1 MSPSM
6 KNYFTAAF
14 QKCENNSLRFVLCV
28 HFIHNMHV
36 SCACVYA
43 LYFTHSHR
51 FCCVVECWKNLDDNP
66 GENSENVRWKI
77 MVFFIYRNTRIVF
90 SKSNYVFSVVLWLMI
105 WFRDFSM
112 CSKPPHDS
120 LRVDFSPKMFLA
132 WFHAATMIPMPLPL
146 PLHKSE
152 KKTIFVHMARDATQR
167 HTSSVHRTYCRDSWD
182 RFSVWKLIIGIWFIN
197 CLRREL
203 FYSDKYG
210 YRIGFAV
217 ALRSYSGKIIV
228 KWLPEDETQRDLRRC
243 GVPVPKNG
251 STSIMH
257 LFNEWL
263 RRRGVYLHDVHR
275 LAIA

>member
-28 HFIHNMHV
+28 HFIYNMHV

-105 WFRDFSM
+105 LFRDFSM

-167 HTSSVHRTYCRDSWD
+167 HTSSVHRALPRQ
-182 RFSVWKLIIGIWFIN
+182 
-197 CLRREL
+197 LR
-203 FYSDKYG
+203 
-210 YRIGFAV
+210 
-217 ALRSYSGKIIV
+217 
-228 KWLPEDETQRDLRRC
+228 
-243 GVPVPKNG
+243 
-251 STSIMH
+251 
-257 LFNEWL
+257 
-263 RRRGVYLHDVHR
+263 
-275 LAIA
+275 